1 MSLPLLVT
9 LLPSTDVDLGRWLLS
24 HYGVAYQ
31 ERPHAPIFHVL
42 ALKSWG
48 VSAEGYPLL
57 VSADR
62 KTKSAGIE
70 AIRDVLEP
78 QAAPGTRLWPDKST
92 EPERWKEIDSL
103 QHDARFGIGGAVVEW
118 SYWNLLKYKSVVW
131 PSLTTGVPWYETL
144 TLRVAFPVIRGLMYK
159 GLKLDQG
166 VADAALETIH
176 AGFDRLDARL
186 SDGRRYLLGD
196 SLTFADLAT
205 AASLAPMVLAQ
216 GYHGMLPLEAR
227 CPVFMQEIYKPLRQR
242 PTGRFI
248 QRLYDTHRAPQLLQL
263 RSS

>member
-1 MSLPLLVT
+1 MSQPLLVT

-24 HYGVAYQ
+24 HYGVSYR

-62 KTKSAGIE
+62 GTKSAGIQ
-70 AIRDVLEP
+70 AILDQLELK
-78 QAAPGTRLWPDKST
+78 AAPDKRLWPDKMV
-92 EPERWKEIDSL
+92 EPERWKEVDTL
-103 QHDARFGIGGAVVEW
+103 QHDARFGIGTAVVQW
-118 SYWNLLKYKSVVW
+118 SYWNLLKYKPVVW

-144 TLRVAFPVIRGLMYK
+144 TLRLAFPVIRSLMYK
-159 GLKLDQG
+159 GLKLDQS
-166 VADAALETIH
+166 VADSALETIH

-186 SDGRRYLLGD
+186 SDGRRYLVGET
-196 SLTFADLAT
+196 LTFADLAT

-242 PTGRFI
+242 PTGRYI
-248 QRLYDTHRAPQLLQL
+248 QRIYDTHRAAQLLQL
-263 RSS
+263 R